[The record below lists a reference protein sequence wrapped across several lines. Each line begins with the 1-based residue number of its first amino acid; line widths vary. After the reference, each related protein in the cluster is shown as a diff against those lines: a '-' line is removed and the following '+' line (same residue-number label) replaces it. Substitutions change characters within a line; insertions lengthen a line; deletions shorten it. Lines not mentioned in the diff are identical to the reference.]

1 MVLKLR
7 DFRLIVEHASD
18 AIMVTEAAPH
28 RAPGPK
34 IVYVNQAFC
43 QLCGY
48 EKSEILGRNPR
59 FLQGPQTDPAMLHD
73 IRAGLELGRPLRMQ
87 LLNYHKSGRSYW
99 VEMSIMPLHDDNGL
113 VSHFVAIER
122 DVTHWHSVQDA
133 LYLLAVTDELT
144 GLPNRRMFAELGNK
158 YLHLA
163 QRQATP
169 LSVVMLDLDHFK
181 QVNDR
186 FGHQMGD
193 SLLRVVGRVLS
204 QGIRE
209 SDVAGRL
216 GGEEFGLLLPETS
229 QPEALQVIHRVQAM
243 LDAACRAASL
253 PAEACVTLSVGL
265 TMLGAKDKA
274 LDDILHRAD
283 EALYAAKKL
292 GRNRVEISL

>member
-1 MVLKLR
+1 
-7 DFRLIVEHASD
+7 
-18 AIMVTEAAPH
+18 
-28 RAPGPK
+28 
-34 IVYVNQAFC
+34 
-43 QLCGY
+43 
-48 EKSEILGRNPR
+48 
-59 FLQGPQTDPAMLHD
+59 
-73 IRAGLELGRPLRMQ
+73 MQ

-99 VEMSIMPLHDDNGL
+99 VEMSIMPLHDDSGL

-163 QRQATP
+163 HRQATP
-169 LSVVMLDLDHFK
+169 LSVVMLDLDYFK

-229 QPEALQVIHRVQAM
+229 QQEALQVIHRVQAM
-243 LDAACRAASL
+243 LDGACQAASL
-253 PAEACVTLSVGL
+253 PRRPVSRSA
-265 TMLGAKDKA
+265 
-274 LDDILHRAD
+274 
-283 EALYAAKKL
+283 
-292 GRNRVEISL
+292 

>member
-7 DFRLIVEHASD
+7 DFRLLVEHASD
-18 AIMVTEAAPH
+18 AIMVTEAAPYC
-28 RAPGPK
+28 APGPK

-59 FLQGPQTDPAMLHD
+59 FLQGPQTDKAMLQD
-73 IRAGLELGRPLRMQ
+73 IRTGLERARPLRLQ
-87 LLNYHKSGRSYW
+87 LLNYHKTGRSYW
-99 VEMSIMPLHDDNGL
+99 VEMSIMPLHDDSGR

-122 DVTHWHSVQDA
+122 DVSHWHSVQDA

-144 GLPNRRMFAELGNK
+144 SLFNRRMFVELGNK

-163 QRQATP
+163 HRQETP
-169 LSVVMLDLDHFK
+169 LSVVMLDLDYFK

-216 GGEEFGLLLPETS
+216 GGEEFGVLLPETS
-229 QPEALQVIHRVQAM
+229 QQEALQVLHRLRGM
-243 LDAACRAASL
+243 LHGACREADFP
-253 PAEACVTLSVGL
+253 PAACVTFSVGL
-265 TMLGAKDKA
+265 AMLSLEDKV
-274 LDDILHRAD
+274 LDDILQRAD
-283 EALYAAKKL
+283 QALYAAKKL
-292 GRNRVEISL
+292 GRNRVEIKL

>member
-7 DFRLIVEHASD
+7 DFRVLVEHASD
-18 AIMVTEAAPH
+18 AIMVTEAAPY

-48 EKSEILGRNPR
+48 EKSEVLGRNPR
-59 FLQGPQTDPAMLHD
+59 FLQGPQTDRTTLED
-73 IRAGLELGRPLRMQ
+73 IRVALERARPLRLQ
-87 LLNYHKSGRSYW
+87 LLNYHRSGRSYW
-99 VEMSIMPLHDDNGL
+99 VEMSIMPLHDDSGR

-122 DVTHWHSVQDA
+122 DVSHWHSMQDA

-144 GLPNRRMFAELGNK
+144 SLFNRRMFTELGNK
-158 YLHLA
+158 YLHLVH
-163 QRQATP
+163 RQETP
-169 LSVVMLDLDHFK
+169 LSVVMLDLDYFK

-216 GGEEFGLLLPETS
+216 GGEEFGLLLPETT
-229 QPEALQVIHRVQAM
+229 QQEALEVIHRVQA
-243 LDAACRAASL
+243 LLHGEYRVAKLPPAACI
-253 PAEACVTLSVGL
+253 TFSVGL
-265 TMLGAKDKA
+265 AMRTANDTI
-274 LDDILHRAD
+274 LDDILQRAD
-283 EALYAAKKL
+283 QALYTAKQL
-292 GRNRVEISL
+292 GRNRVEIKF